1 MFTLS
6 EELQKRLSESRQ
18 LHGTYERTFAA
29 LSDQDLA
36 ASARFWMQHCEQPR
50 RVTPGQP
57 VYDSTMW
64 YVILP
69 EMIRRL
75 AATSSPVGGR

>member
-1 MFTLS
+1 MFRLS
-6 EELQKRLSESRQ
+6 EDLQKRLSESRK
-18 LHGTYERTFAA
+18 LHGTYERTFST
-29 LSDQDLA
+29 LSDADLA

-64 YVILP
+64 HVILP
-69 EMIRRL
+69 EMIKRL
-75 AATSSPVGGR
+75 GAGDPVGGR